1 MAPKPLIRAFLVLCA
16 GFALLVGPSADAA
29 KPGALDTT
37 FGRAGKV
44 ITDFGRIDAAYDIA
58 VQPNGKIVAVG
69 DSYEQRGT
77 PNGTFALARYTR
89 SGALDQTF
97 GTGGKVTTDFQRPST
112 AFAVALQLDGRI
124 VAAGGTRGGVALAR
138 YNPNGSLDPTF
149 GDGGKVVTDL
159 QSHVQWGMAMVIQPD
174 GKLVVSGSKR
184 QLGSYADFLVA
195 RYTTSGALDQ
205 SFGSGGIVSTDF
217 QPGWTDWAYGVAL
230 GPGGKIV
237 AAGVGLPGD
246 SGGPGVIDIAVYD
259 TNGHLDPS
267 FDGDGMLVSAPGG
280 NGAWGGVI
288 AQPDGKVVIGGE
300 VGGSA
305 GLVRYTAGGALD
317 QTFGIARNGV
327 AIVTGGVSD
336 LARQP
341 DGRLVTVGFR
351 SGRSDTDANF
361 GIARFDRSGLPD
373 ISFHG
378 GEAMTDM
385 GGRDMAQAVALQP
398 DGRIV
403 VGGSTERL
411 DENGITQ
418 SGDFALARYV
428 GVPNCRVPN
437 VIGKA
442 LRTAKPTIARANCRL
457 GRVGHRASAKAA
469 RGHIVSQRPPAGTN
483 LQNGGKVNLVVSLGR
498 G

>member
-112 AFAVALQLDGRI
+112 AFAVALQPDGRI

-159 QSHVQWGMAMVIQPD
+159 QSHVQWAMAMVIQPD
-174 GKLVVSGSKR
+174 GKLVVSGSTR

-217 QPGWTDWAYGVAL
+217 QPDWTDWAYGVAL

-267 FDGDGMLVSAPGG
+267 FDADGMLVSAPGG

-305 GLVRYTAGGALD
+305 GLVRYTASGALD

-341 DGRLVTVGFR
+341 DGKLVTVGVR

-373 ISFHG
+373 RSFHG

-385 GGRDMAQAVALQP
+385 GGWDMAEAVALQP

-403 VGGSTERL
+403 VGGSTENSTRT
-411 DENGITQ
+411 ESRSPGT
-418 SGDFALARYV
+418 SRS
-428 GVPNCRVPN
+428 RV
-437 VIGKA
+437 
-442 LRTAKPTIARANCRL
+442 T
-457 GRVGHRASAKAA
+457 
-469 RGHIVSQRPPAGTN
+469 
-483 LQNGGKVNLVVSLGR
+483 
-498 G
+498 